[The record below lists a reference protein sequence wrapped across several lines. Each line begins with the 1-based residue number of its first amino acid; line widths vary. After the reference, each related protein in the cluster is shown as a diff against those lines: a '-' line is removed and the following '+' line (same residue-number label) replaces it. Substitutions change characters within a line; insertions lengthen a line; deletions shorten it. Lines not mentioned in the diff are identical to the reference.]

1 MAATLTT
8 EQLQTDNRSLR
19 LELTR
24 AQTELHYTYKDL
36 LPKDLLHSISHRG
49 PFANCPDPDCVRVRF
64 MLDRENKNGNE

>member
-1 MAATLTT
+1 MTTLTT
-8 EQLQTDNRSLR
+8 EQLQTDNRALR

-24 AQTELHYTYKDL
+24 AQTELHYTC
-36 LPKDLLHSISHRG
+36 KDLLHSIRHRG